1 MGFLDK
7 LLGKRTAETD
17 YKKELKRIE
26 NDSFR
31 EEYNIRRQKDA
42 VTVGKAR
49 ARIKSAQEK
58 KNKIKG
64 FKEGNTGLFAS
75 NLLGGS
81 GGYDYRPPV
90 YEISGGKG
98 NPLFPNIDIWENT
111 KKRKR
116 R

>member
-1 MGFLDK
+1 MGFFDK
-7 LLGKRTAETD
+7 LLGR
-17 YKKELKRIE
+17 KERGEKSNMHIYRESLK
-26 NDSFR
+26 NDLRER
-31 EEYNIRRQKDA
+31 EEANYQARKLKA
-42 VTVGKAR
+42 EVKAEVKAR
-49 ARIKSAQEK
+49 HK
-58 KNKIKG
+58 KPKAHGLKT
-64 FKEGNTGLFAS
+64 GNTGLFAS